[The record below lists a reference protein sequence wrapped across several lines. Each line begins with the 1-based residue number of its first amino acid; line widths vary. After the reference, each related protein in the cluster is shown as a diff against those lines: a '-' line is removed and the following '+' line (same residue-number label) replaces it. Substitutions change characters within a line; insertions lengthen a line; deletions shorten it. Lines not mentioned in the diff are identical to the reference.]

1 MHIPNRSQIPSAPS
15 FDVIGSDYH
24 DEKLSLSC
32 SFHVGHRAIAS
43 MAIHFKSERG
53 DATDMSAWIFRFA
66 DFELDR
72 NLYELRC
79 KGRPLKLERIPLDL
93 LFLLVERR
101 DHLVV
106 REEILERIWGKGVF
120 LDADSAINS
129 AVRKIR
135 RALHDDP
142 DTPQFIATVPTKGYR
157 FVAEIREPDRHPSQ
171 SMEVNADDTAIST
184 AAPVRYTRSGDVH
197 IAYRIFGDGPR
208 DIVMIPGTLSHLEF
222 YWATPAYRHLLK
234 RLTALTRVIVFDK
247 RGQGLSDRVVAE
259 QTLEERI
266 DDVRAVM
273 DAAGSKRAIIYGWSE
288 GGPMSLMFAATY
300 PERATALVLYGTF
313 ASIKDPPWAESRER
327 WEEMIQEW
335 EARWGEGILLRVN
348 APSIANV
355 PSKVQWC
362 GMLER
367 ASASPGSIAAL
378 MRANYEM
385 DVRHILPTIAIPTL
399 VMHRTEDALVPV
411 AAGRYLAEH
420 IPGARY
426 AEIPGTDHAV
436 LDSATQDIIADEIE
450 KLINGAP
457 HRPEP
462 DRVLT
467 TMMLASIE
475 DAKAQKAQS
484 GGELWRELMQSSYE
498 VLRAELAAFRGREL
512 KMTSDGLM
520 AIFDGPA
527 RAIKFAC
534 SSREKI
540 RALGL
545 QLRVGLHTGE
555 CELIGDDAGGIAVD
569 IATWVTSLANPGEIL
584 LSSTVKDLVA
594 GSNLQ
599 FMDCG
604 MHTFEVATSE
614 WRLFKTST

>member
-1 MHIPNRSQIPSAPS
+1 MS
-15 FDVIGSDYH
+15 
-24 DEKLSLSC
+24 
-32 SFHVGHRAIAS
+32 
-43 MAIHFKSERG
+43 SE
-53 DATDMSAWIFRFA
+53 ILRFG

-79 KGRPLKLERIPLDL
+79 SGRPLKLERIPLDL

-101 DHLVV
+101 DYLVS
-106 REEILERIWGKGVF
+106 REEIVERIWGKGVF
-120 LDADSAINS
+120 LDTDSAINS
-129 AVRKIR
+129 AVRKLR
-135 RALHDDP
+135 RALHEDT
-142 DTPQFIATVPTKGYR
+142 DTPQFIVTVPTKGYR
-157 FVAEIREPDRHPSQ
+157 FLADLSEPPLRPADRAET
-171 SMEVNADDTAIST
+171 DDYGEFLKS
-184 AAPVRYTRSGDVH
+184 APVRYARSGNIH
-197 IAYRIFGDGPR
+197 IAYRILGDGPQ
-208 DIVMIPGTLSHLEF
+208 DIVMIPGTLTHLEI
-222 YWATPAYRHLLK
+222 YWATPALRQLLN
-234 RLTALTRVIVFDK
+234 RLTTFARVIMFDK

-266 DDVRAVM
+266 DDVRTVM
-273 DAAGSKRAIIYGWSE
+273 DSANSKRATIYGWSE

-313 ASIKDPPWAESRER
+313 ASIKDRPWAEPRER
-327 WEEMIQEW
+327 WEAMVQEW
-335 EARWGEGILLRVN
+335 EEHWGEGILLRVN

-385 DVRHILPTIAIPTL
+385 DVRHILPTIAIPVL

-426 AEIPGTDHAV
+426 VEIPGTDHTV
-436 LDSATQDIIADEIE
+436 LDADTQDVIADEIE
-450 KLINGAP
+450 KFITGAL

-462 DRVLT
+462 DRI
-467 TMMLASIE
+467 LATVMFVSFE
-475 DAKAQKAQS
+475 QSSTSQAQIDEQRWH
-484 GGELWRELMQSSYE
+484 ELVESSYE
-498 VLRAELAAFRGREL
+498 VLHTELAAFRGREL
-512 KMTSDGLM
+512 RTSADGLL
-520 AIFDGPA
+520 ATFDGPA

-534 SSREKI
+534 SARERM

-555 CELIGDDAGGIAVD
+555 CELIGEDVRGLATD
-569 IATWVTSLANPGEIL
+569 IAPWVASLANPDEVL

-599 FMDCG
+599 FTDCG
-604 MHTFEVATSE
+604 THFFEAAHE
-614 WRLFKTST
+614 WHLFKTRT

>member
-1 MHIPNRSQIPSAPS
+1 
-15 FDVIGSDYH
+15 
-24 DEKLSLSC
+24 
-32 SFHVGHRAIAS
+32 
-43 MAIHFKSERG
+43 
-53 DATDMSAWIFRFA
+53 MSPGIFRFA

-72 NLYELRC
+72 SVYELRR
-79 KGRPLKLERIPLDL
+79 KGRPIKMQRIPLDL

-101 DHLVV
+101 DQLVT

-120 LDADSAINS
+120 LDSENSINT

-142 DTPQFIATVPTKGYR
+142 DAPRFVVTMPGKGYR
-157 FVAEIREPDRHPSQ
+157 FVAAVHESSRRPSHRTEA
-171 SMEVNADDTAIST
+171 SVDNAALSPEVS
-184 AAPVRYTRSGDVH
+184 VRYARSGNVH

-208 DIVMIPGTLSHLEF
+208 DIVMIPGTLSHLEIL
-222 YWATPAYRHLLK
+222 WATPANQHLLK
-234 RLTALTRVIVFDK
+234 RLTAFARVIVFDK

-273 DAAGSKRAIIYGWSE
+273 DAAGSKRATIYGWSE

-313 ASIKDPPWAESRER
+313 ASVKDEPWAASREQ
-327 WEEMIQEW
+327 WEEMLREW

-348 APSIANV
+348 APSIADD
-355 PSKVQWC
+355 PASVQWC
-362 GMLER
+362 GRLER
-367 ASASPGSIAAL
+367 ASASPGSIVAL

-385 DVRHILPTIAIPTL
+385 DVRHILSAIAVPTL
-399 VMHRTEDALVPV
+399 VMHRTEDALIPV
-411 AAGRYLAEH
+411 AAGRYLASH

-426 AEIPGTDHAV
+426 AEIPGTDHTV
-436 LDSATQDIIADEIE
+436 TDSDTQDVIADVIE
-450 KLINGAP
+450 EFVTGAL

-467 TMMLASIE
+467 TVMFAYVEESSPRE
-475 DAKAQKAQS
+475 AQI
-484 GGELWRELMQSSYE
+484 GEQRWRELLKRSYE
-498 VLRAELAAFRGREL
+498 VLRTELAAYRGREL
-512 KMTSDGLM
+512 KTTGDGLM
-520 AIFDGPA
+520 ATFDGPA

-534 SSREKI
+534 SAREKM
-540 RALGL
+540 RGMGL
-545 QLRVGLHTGE
+545 QIRTGLHTGE
-555 CELIGDDAGGIAVD
+555 CELIGNDVRGMAVEIA
-569 IATWVTSLANPGEIL
+569 AQVTSLAHPDEVL

-599 FMDCG
+599 FADRG
-604 MHTFEVATSE
+604 MHTFEAVPGE
-614 WRLFKTST
+614 WHLFKARA